1 MKVELIIPIEG
12 LHGKLRRDGYYFRK
26 YRGQQ
31 IVQKCPNREGHVK
44 TEDEAANQRRF
55 AERYAGSHRQ
65 VNNPKQDPDAG
76 LKSGVNEQSNK
87 PLKERKKENGKDHI
101 DVRDC
106 VHIGTRGEL
115 LLQDDEGDREG
126 VYAPSQSQEP
136 RVKSQET
143 CERGDGTA
151 AEAV

>member
-1 MKVELIIPIEG
+1 MTYTPKNREKMKVELIIPIEG

-76 LKSGVNEQSNK
+76 LN
-87 PLKERKKENGKDHI
+87 P
-101 DVRDC
+101 
-106 VHIGTRGEL
+106 
-115 LLQDDEGDREG
+115 
-126 VYAPSQSQEP
+126 A
-136 RVKSQET
+136 
-143 CERGDGTA
+143 
-151 AEAV
+151 